1 MTDMPSD
8 LVEKV
13 AAKLFNDILGDMG
26 SYAEWGYASYR
37 EAATRKIIAA
47 LTDHQSA
54 PRRWNLGD
62 KVRKKRGGQWRGT
75 VCGFYSTPHT
85 PEGYCVDS
93 AYEAGSVQVWPAA
106 ALEDWNGND

>member
-1 MTDMPSD
+1 MTDMPSE

-13 AAKLFNDILGDMG
+13 ARAMRASIGLVGDPPQC
-26 SYAEWGYASYR
+26 SLDLAQ
-37 EAATRKIIAA
+37 AAIAA

-54 PRRWNLGD
+54 PRRWDIGD
-62 KVRKKRGGQWRGT
+62 KVRKKRGSQWRGT